1 LSYVTHL
8 QCPKCG
14 VKYELAANPIF
25 CETDGCE
32 ARIDVH
38 YDYTRLKEVVSKKVL
53 EKRPLNVWSYFEL
66 LPINDR
72 ANIVTL
78 GEGGTP
84 LLRSHRLAEH
94 LGLRELYI
102 KDETRNPT
110 WSFKDRPMTV
120 GVSKAKEHRATTLAS
135 ASSGNAAAAL
145 AAYCARAGFSCY
157 CFVPDIAPMGKI
169 AQLLLYGAKVVRLRG
184 LHKGDDPTVKLL
196 REACKSYGWTPCP
209 SFGPFNPYQA
219 EGPKTL
225 AYEII
230 EQLNWNV
237 PDVAYVQ
244 VGAGGL
250 LGGQWRGFTDF
261 NILGLIEKRPRML
274 AVQAAGCP
282 PLVQAFHTDQDPFNI
297 IPCDSPHSVAEG
309 LCDPLP
315 WDGDLALG
323 AVRESKGSAIAV
335 DDDAILHAQQLL
347 AKYEGIFA
355 EPTGVTGLA
364 GLIEQ
369 LESGA
374 QDPSE
379 VILIEATGG
388 GLKDQD
394 VVIQR
399 VTTPPVIDAD
409 LKQLQ
414 KALNLQS

>member
-1 LSYVTHL
+1 MW
-8 QCPKCG
+8 
-14 VKYELAANPIF
+14 
-25 CETDGCE
+25 
-32 ARIDVH
+32 R
-38 YDYTRLKEVVSKKVL
+38 
-53 EKRPLNVWSYFEL
+53 YFEL
-66 LPINDR
+66 LPILDR
-72 ANIVTL
+72 KNIITL

-84 LLRSHRLAEH
+84 LLRSKRLAEY
-94 LGLRELYI
+94 LGVRELYI

-120 GVSKAKEHRATTLAS
+120 GVSKANEQGSTTLAS

-196 REACKSYGWTPCP
+196 RDACAKYGWTPCP

-230 EQLNWNV
+230 EQLDWKV
-237 PDVAYVQ
+237 PDVIYVQ
-244 VGAGGL
+244 VGGGGL

-261 NILGLIEKRPRML
+261 ESLGLVKKHPRMV
-274 AVQAAGCP
+274 AVQATGCP
-282 PLVQAFHTDQDPFNI
+282 PLVQAYQTNQDPFKI
-297 IPCDSPHSVAEG
+297 IPCSSPHSVAEG
-309 LCDPLP
+309 LCDPVP
-315 WDGDLALG
+315 WDGDLALA
-323 AVRESKGSAIAV
+323 AVRDSTGSALAV
-335 DDDAILHAQQLL
+335 DDEPILHAQQLL

-355 EPTGVTGLA
+355 EPSGVTGLA
-364 GLIEQ
+364 GLINQ

-379 VILIEATGG
+379 TILIEATGG

-399 VTTPPVIDAD
+399 VSKPPVIDPD
-409 LKQLQ
+409 LKQLRN
-414 KALNLQS
+414 ALGLKE

>member
-1 LSYVTHL
+1 
-8 QCPKCG
+8 
-14 VKYELAANPIF
+14 
-25 CETDGCE
+25 
-32 ARIDVH
+32 
-38 YDYTRLKEVVSKKVL
+38 
-53 EKRPLNVWSYFEL
+53 
-66 LPINDR
+66 
-72 ANIVTL
+72 
-78 GEGGTP
+78 
-84 LLRSHRLAEH
+84 
-94 LGLRELYI
+94 
-102 KDETRNPT
+102 
-110 WSFKDRPMTV
+110 
-120 GVSKAKEHRATTLAS
+120 
-135 ASSGNAAAAL
+135 
-145 AAYCARAGFSCY
+145 
-157 CFVPDIAPMGKI
+157 MGKI

-230 EQLNWNV
+230 EQLGWNV

-261 NILGLIEKRPRML
+261 NTLGLVEKRPRML
-274 AVQAAGCP
+274 AVQAAGCA
-282 PLVQAFHTDQDPFNI
+282 PLVQAFHTHQDPFKI
-297 IPCDSPHSVAEG
+297 VPCDSPHSVAEG

-323 AVRESKGSAIAV
+323 AVRESEGSAIAV

-379 VILIEATGG
+379 TILIEATGG

-399 VTTPPVIDAD
+399 VATPPVIDPD
-409 LKQLQ
+409 LQQLRN
-414 KALNLQS
+414 ALNLQN